1 MSYINH
7 IHISEVRNLHG
18 IDLSL
23 DKRHVVFT
31 GRNGSGKTS
40 VIEAIRGKLAHFVA
54 EDSQAVPPDLQGV
67 TLQFADSE
75 EDLRNKVNAGEFLI
89 ACYTAERE
97 YKAESSKHIERI
109 DLQNSYGI
117 MEKPGLEFVKYLVD
131 LKTKEALYKSNDKA
145 EQAARIVKWFDN
157 FKGILRQIFDD
168 EHLEL
173 DFDIETFT
181 FTIRQAG
188 KKPFSFAQLSSGYAA
203 VLDIVTDIIVRME
216 KHHSGVYDM
225 PGIVLIDEIEAHLHL
240 SLQKNIFLLLTGMFP
255 NIQFIVTTHSPFVLS
270 SAKEALIYDLEK
282 NLCIDTEEGL
292 SNLTY
297 SGIVEGYFDSTE
309 LSKDLMQKYE
319 KFQELAKKENFTDD
333 DYEELGTLQTYLD
346 EVPDYL
352 ALRIAAGYQKTKLE
366 LYARLED
373 KG

>member
-1 MSYINH
+1 MSYIKH
-7 IHISEVRNLHG
+7 IQISEVRNLHG
-18 IDLSL
+18 IDLPLS
-23 DKRHVVFT
+23 KRHVVFT

-40 VIEAIRGKLAHFVA
+40 VIEAIRGKLLHLSA
-54 EDSQAVPPDLQGV
+54 ENTPLIAPDLQGV
-67 TLQFADSE
+67 TLQFADGE
-75 EDLRNKVNAGEFLI
+75 EDLRKKLQAGEFLL

-109 DLQNSYGI
+109 DLQDSYGI
-117 MEKPGLEFVKYLVD
+117 LEKPGLEFVKYLVD

-145 EQAARIVKWFDN
+145 EQAARIARWFEN
-157 FKGILRQIFDD
+157 FKGILRKIFDD

-173 DFDIETFT
+173 DFDIETFA
-181 FTIRQAG
+181 FAIRQQG
-188 KKPFSFAQLSSGYAA
+188 MKPFSFAQLSSGYAA

-240 SLQKNIFLLLTGMFP
+240 SMQKNIFLLLTGLFP

-270 SAKEALIYDLEK
+270 SAKDALIYDLEK
-282 NLCIDTEEGL
+282 KLCVDTEEGL

-297 SGIVEGYFDSTE
+297 SGIVEGYFYSEE
-309 LSKDLMQKYE
+309 LSGELMRKYE
-319 KFQELAKKENFTDD
+319 RFQELARKEHFTDD

-346 EVPDYL
+346 AVPDYL

-366 LYARLED
+366 LYDRLEAE
-373 KG
+373 G